1 LDRTHRSAAARER
14 RARVSRTT
22 HGATATWRRA
32 TLAVAVSASTMTLHA
47 AATYRAPVACR
58 ATTPTPT
65 RRRATTTRR
74 ATRTRAAADPMAVED
89 GTIDLVVSTEAAKK
103 TLQFDKVTVNEA
115 EGPVIF
121 VTGVAIGS
129 EAEAAGVTPGQRLVA
144 VSDPIN
150 DGELWFLDGSE
161 RLAFVLDAIRSAQ
174 NRPETTIIVE
184 TEVSI
189 TKELVDRARGVD
201 TEEEARAAAA
211 KAKAADAA
219 AAPRRE
225 VTAADLAPRGSSPP
239 GASDK
244 PREKP
249 REREDLYSDKW
260 AGDEYVGE
268 GFWNELTVGA
278 AIFVAVPAVI
288 VTLAVTT
295 RGTLWDTTGF

>member
-1 LDRTHRSAAARER
+1 
-14 RARVSRTT
+14 
-22 HGATATWRRA
+22 
-32 TLAVAVSASTMTLHA
+32 
-47 AATYRAPVACR
+47 
-58 ATTPTPT
+58 
-65 RRRATTTRR
+65 
-74 ATRTRAAADPMAVED
+74 MAVED

-211 KAKAADAA
+211 
-219 AAPRRE
+219 PRRE